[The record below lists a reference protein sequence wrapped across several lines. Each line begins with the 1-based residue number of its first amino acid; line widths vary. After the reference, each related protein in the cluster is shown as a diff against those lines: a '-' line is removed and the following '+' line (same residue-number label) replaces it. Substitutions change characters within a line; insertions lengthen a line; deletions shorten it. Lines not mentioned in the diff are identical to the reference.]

1 MRILVLLVPVFSIT
15 ILPHR
20 ILAVSLFSLLPMGWF
35 VSMSDDFV
43 NGDVDTDFKL
53 WCRLPRDGAGA
64 EEALADS
71 FQERFR
77 CPIPFG
83 QRCARCCEE
92 TVQSAGYGDLIV
104 QVKVSD
110 DMPLLL
116 CVRFLFCSS
125 SRGEIICACLRCI

>member
-1 MRILVLLVPVFSIT
+1 MRILVLLVPALSIT
-15 ILPHR
+15 SLSHP

-35 VSMSDDFV
+35 VSMSEDFS
-43 NGDVDTDFKL
+43 NGAVHTDLKL
-53 WCRLPRDGAGA
+53 WCRLQHDSTAA
-64 EEALADS
+64 AQALADS

-77 CPIPFG
+77 CSIPFG
-83 QRCARCCEE
+83 QGCARCCEDTIE
-92 TVQSAGYGDLIV
+92 SAGYGDLIV